1 MRWVLLSLAV
11 AGSAEAAPVQSDP
24 AFLGIG
30 MGPAISG
37 SCVIGSVTPGAPAA
51 DVGIEPSDEIV
62 RIDHIVIAGP
72 SACDDVMRAITFHQ
86 PGEQIELELVRGDQT
101 IVVHPTLAT
110 RSQVLE
116 RRVGEHID
124 ASDLEDV
131 DGRRWNLADPR
142 GHALIV
148 GAFDT
153 NCAGCSVLVDR
164 LAEKLS
170 RRSPAAEVLAI
181 VADSEHPD
189 RPLAPGVVRALQGTV
204 PLAVA
209 DGKTYEALATTDD
222 NRVFFYVI
230 DCRGVV
236 RLVAPIAPDADDIE
250 AATDEVLAG
259 AEQSEHA
266 RSRR

>member
-1 MRWVLLSLAV
+1 VRWALISLAV
-11 AGSAEAAPVQSDP
+11 AASAHAAPVQSDP

-30 MGPAISG
+30 MQPSVNGG
-37 SCVIGSVTPGAPAA
+37 CVIGSVTPGAPAA
-51 DVGIEPSDEIV
+51 DVGMGAGDEIA
-62 RIDHIVIAGP
+62 RIDHATIAGP
-72 SACDDVMRAITFHQ
+72 KACDDVMRAITFHQ
-86 PGEQIELELVRGDQT
+86 PGEQIEIELVRGDQT

-116 RRVGEHID
+116 RRVGERID

-142 GHALIV
+142 GHSLIV

-153 NCAGCSVLVDR
+153 NCAGCSALVDR
-164 LAEKLS
+164 VAEKLS
-170 RRSPAAEVLAI
+170 RRSPAAEVLAV

-189 RPLAPGVVRALQGTV
+189 RPLAPGVIKSIHGAV

-222 NRVFFYVI
+222 NRVFFYMI

-236 RLVAPIAPDADDIE
+236 RLVAPIAPDADDID